1 MSDSTYKG
9 IVTRL
14 YEKEW
19 NDRDSGRDIILYSF
33 QVDSE
38 KRYFRTGT
46 KKPSFDE
53 GESISFVADSKSG
66 NVDLKSV
73 KKVEVETVQA
83 PKPSGAGATNASSG
97 SSSGTRDGYWA
108 AKEARDIE
116 VTAPRIAY
124 SAAQK
129 NATTLVAAA
138 LAADAL
144 SFGST
149 AKGKRLD
156 MLVDFVEQTTLRL
169 AALQNEGHT
178 LIAGFEPMAKSS
190 SEDDDE

>member
-9 IVTRL
+9 VVSRL

-19 NDRDSGRDIILYSF
+19 SDRDSGREIVLHSF
-33 QVDSE
+33 QIEGE

-46 KKPSFDE
+46 RRPSFNE
-53 GESISFVADSKSG
+53 GEAISFVADAKSG

-73 KKVEVETVQA
+73 KKVATETVQA
-83 PKPSGAGATNASSG
+83 PKPQGNTASAAPVAAGS
-97 SSSGTRDGYWA
+97 RDGYWA
-108 AKEARDIE
+108 EKERRDIE

-149 AKGKRLD
+149 PKGKRLD
-156 MLVDFVEQTTLRL
+156 MLVDYVEQTTLRL
-169 AALQNEGHT
+169 AKLQTEGHI
-178 LIAGFEPMAKSS
+178 LVAAFEPQAKPDSS
-190 SEDDDE
+190 DHDYE

>member
-1 MSDSTYKG
+1 MSDTTHKG
-9 IVTRL
+9 SVAKL

-19 NDRDSGRDIILYSF
+19 NDRDSGREIILHSF
-33 QVDSE
+33 QIEGE

-46 KKPSFDE
+46 KRPNFNE
-53 GESISFVADSKSG
+53 GDYISFVADSKSG

-73 KKVEVETVQA
+73 KQQEAETVQA
-83 PKPSGAGATNASSG
+83 PKPQGSTAPSG
-97 SSSGTRDGYWA
+97 SAGSRDGYWA

-156 MLVDFVEQTTLRL
+156 MLVDFVEMTTLRL
-169 AALQNEGHT
+169 AKLQTEGHT
-178 LIAGFEPMAKSS
+178 LVAEFVPQVKASS
-190 SEDDDE
+190 DDDNE

>member
-1 MSDSTYKG
+1 MSDTTFKG
-9 IVTRL
+9 VVSKL

-19 NDRDSGRDIILYSF
+19 QDRDSGRDIILHSF
-33 QVDSE
+33 QIESE

-46 KKPSFDE
+46 KRPNFDE

-66 NVDLKSV
+66 NVDIKSV
-73 KKVEVETVQA
+73 KKVAVETVQA
-83 PKPSGAGATNASSG
+83 PKPTGSTASKQTGAGS
-97 SSSGTRDGYWA
+97 RDGYWA
-108 AKEARDIE
+108 EKEKRDIE

-138 LAADAL
+138 LSAEPCAL

-169 AALQNEGHT
+169 AALQAEGHT
-178 LIAGFEPMAKSS
+178 LLAEYEPQVKASQDS
-190 SEDDDE
+190 NDE